1 MCAYQFPR
9 LPGTSEV
16 QAEPTEEDEGLGV
29 GELFLEGERPSK
41 GHALPADVEELAK
54 EWSFS
59 EAEEDAGKAVP
70 ELADGDPEGECVPA
84 DQVPEGGSQET
95 SEEREREKRANPLSS
110 RLHTLSG
117 LFVQGVLAMLYGL
130 FKKFISTSRCWAC
143 QSTGCTQTGREN
155 LEHQQ

>member
-29 GELFLEGERPSK
+29 GELFLEEGERPSK

-95 SEEREREKRANPLSS
+95 SEEREREASEPFEFSVAYFVRPLRSRRSGDALRALQEVYIDLKMLGLPVN
-110 RLHTLSG
+110 RLH
-117 LFVQGVLAMLYGL
+117 AD
-130 FKKFISTSRCWAC
+130 RA
-143 QSTGCTQTGREN
+143 REF
-155 LEHQQ
+155 